1 MRTSFTPSW
10 WLCWSVGLSSL
21 LIACDTEGLKQAAI
35 KAYPTRYEAE
45 ANPTGF
51 TAVFTEGD
59 TARRAFPV
67 SLEKV
72 AEGFTSITD
81 LQFPPGRED
90 LMLVLEKTGALKF
103 HRLSDG
109 KTGTLLQLPVLK
121 DSEQGLL
128 GLAFHPRFVENR
140 RFYLNTVVSV
150 NGKDH
155 TRVAEWTFS
164 GTGPL
169 EESTPTGEKVL
180 LEQLQPYANHNAGQL
195 AFGPDGM
202 LYIGFGDGGWRD
214 DPLKAGQDRK
224 TWLGKMLRIDVD
236 KSAPPLAYGIP
247 ADNPFVGQKDARP
260 ETFAL
265 GLRNPW
271 RYSFAPDGRL
281 IVADVGQN
289 SWEEVSIV
297 PKGANMGW
305 SLKEASHC
313 FPPEQ
318 TCDSAGLLDPIFE
331 YGRGD
336 GQSITGGY
344 VYTGARVPGLA
355 GKYVFGDFV
364 SGRIWALELPAPGS
378 PARLIPSG
386 EVSALGKWP
395 LLIST
400 FGRDTKGELYV
411 ADFGGGKVFRLG
423 PPPAKG

>member
-1 MRTSFTPSW
+1 
-10 WLCWSVGLSSL
+10 
-21 LIACDTEGLKQAAI
+21 
-35 KAYPTRYEAE
+35 
-45 ANPTGF
+45 
-51 TAVFTEGD
+51 
-59 TARRAFPV
+59 
-67 SLEKV
+67 
-72 AEGFTSITD
+72 
-81 LQFPPGRED
+81 
-90 LMLVLEKTGALKF
+90 MLVLEKTGALKY

-109 KTGTLLQLPVLK
+109 KGGTLLQLPVLK
-121 DSEQGLL
+121 ESEQGLL

-140 RFYLNTVVSV
+140 KFYLNTVVSV

-195 AFGPDGM
+195 AFGSDGM

-214 DPLKAGQDRK
+214 DPLKAGQDK
-224 TWLGKMLRIDVD
+224 KSWLGKMLRIDVD
-236 KSAPPLAYGIP
+236 KASPPLPYGIP
-247 ADNPFVGQKDARP
+247 ADNPFVGHAETRP
-260 ETFAL
+260 EIFAL

-271 RYSFAPDGRL
+271 RYSFSPDGRL

-289 SWEEVSIV
+289 TWEEVSLV
-297 PKGANMGW
+297 SKGANLGW
-305 SLKEASHC
+305 SVKEASHC
-313 FPPEQ
+313 FPPES
-318 TCDSAGLLDPIFE
+318 TCRSEGLLDPIFE

-344 VYTGARVPGLA
+344 VYTGTRVPGLA

-364 SGRIWALELPAPGS
+364 SGRIWALDLPAPTAA
-378 PARLIPSG
+378 PRLIPAS
-386 EVSALGKWP
+386 ESAALGKWP

-411 ADFGGGKVFRLG
+411 ADFGSGKIFRLG